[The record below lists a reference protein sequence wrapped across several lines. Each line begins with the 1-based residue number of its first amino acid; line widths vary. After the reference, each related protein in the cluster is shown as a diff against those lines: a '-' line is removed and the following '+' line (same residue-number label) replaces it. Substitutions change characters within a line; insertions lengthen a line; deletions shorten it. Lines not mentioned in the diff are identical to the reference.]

1 MSESD
6 KSRISYIG
14 SHQSADEI
22 ETSNKHHSNDPFNL
36 NRFISAQDRV
46 YDRVL
51 AELKNGRKRSHW
63 MWYIFPQLDGLAK
76 SATSKS
82 YAIKS
87 REEAIAYL
95 NHSVLGAR
103 LKECAE
109 AVLAVEGKTVSEIL
123 GYPDDLKLK
132 SSMTLFSEVT
142 TDPIFNRVLDKYFQG
157 ERDDKTLQLLN
168 KLEKSVND

>member
-1 MSESD
+1 MPELD
-6 KSRISYIG
+6 KSKNFYTG
-14 SHQSADEI
+14 SRQSADEI
-22 ETSNKHHSNDPFNL
+22 ETSNKHHTNDPFNL

-63 MWYIFPQLDGLAK
+63 MWYTYPQLDGLAR
-76 SATSKS
+76 SATSKY

-95 NHSVLGAR
+95 NHSVLDAR
-103 LKECAE
+103 LRECVE

-132 SSMTLFSEVT
+132 LSMTLFSQVT
-142 TDPIFNRVLDKYFQG
+142 AEPIFIHVLDKYFQG
-157 ERDDKTLQLLN
+157 NEIGKHFN
-168 KLEKSVND
+168 Y